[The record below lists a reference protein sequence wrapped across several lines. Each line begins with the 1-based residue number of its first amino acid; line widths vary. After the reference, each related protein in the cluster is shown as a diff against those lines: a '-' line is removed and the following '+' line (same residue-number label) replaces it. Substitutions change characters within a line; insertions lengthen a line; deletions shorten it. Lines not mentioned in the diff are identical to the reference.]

1 MTQDRPLSWGE
12 IYERLARRPDR
23 PDARAW
29 AVLGERVRALT
40 RDASLA
46 DETCAEVW
54 RTFNVARGGA
64 SFEGFVQGRLVTV
77 ARRINPA
84 PNPDLSHS
92 ERRSLDPHPAL
103 TTLPWGPFIPTALA
117 GGDVGPAGR
126 DYRAA
131 HDIEADSRAAQ
142 RQGGGLVACLEELRA
157 RNPNHHR
164 VLALLYEDQA
174 TIEQAADRLR
184 IDPWTARSLT
194 ARARMALAQCLGRA
208 ARQRDARAD
217 GDTER
222 PPQKKDRRAGRS
234 GVRSG
239 RQPQG
244 RPRRGG
250 RPR

>member
-54 RTFNVARGGA
+54 RTFNAARGGA
-64 SFEGFVQGRLVTV
+64 SFEGFVQGRLVAV

-84 PNPDLSHS
+84 PNPALSHP
-92 ERRSLDPHPAL
+92 EGRGVDPHPAL

-117 GGDVGPAGR
+117 GGDVG
-126 DYRAA
+126 
-131 HDIEADSRAAQ
+131 EADIRAAQ
-142 RQGGGLVACLEELRA
+142 RQDGGLLACLEELRA

-184 IDPWTARSLT
+184 IDPWTARSLA
-194 ARARMALAQCLGRA
+194 ARARMALAQCLERA
-208 ARQRDARAD
+208 ARQREAGANAN
-217 GDTER
+217 TER

>member
-1 MTQDRPLSWGE
+1 VTADRPLSWGE

-64 SFEGFVQGRLVTV
+64 SFEGFVQGRLVAV

-117 GGDVGPAGR
+117 GGDVG
-126 DYRAA
+126 
-131 HDIEADSRAAQ
+131 EAEIRAAQ

-164 VLALLYEDQA
+164 VLALLYEDRA
-174 TIEQAADRLR
+174 TIEEAAQRLGV
-184 IDPWTARSLT
+184 DPWTARSLA
-194 ARARMALAQCLGRA
+194 ARARMALAQCLERA

-222 PPQKKDRRAGRS
+222 PPQKKDRRAGGS

-239 RQPQG
+239 RQQTG
-244 RPRRGG
+244 RPGRGD